1 MVMGTSKKGIAV
13 NELMGWIIII
23 FVIFVIVVIVG
34 TLSGKFDVDVLQAI
48 G

>member
-1 MVMGTSKKGIAV
+1 MLTIFSKKGIAI

-23 FVIFVIVVIVG
+23 FVIFIIVVIVVS
-34 TLSGKFDVDVLQAI
+34 LSGKVDIDVLHAI